1 MPSAP
6 YDAVSTDQ
14 HTPALLGSNA
24 AGSGVQG
31 EAQTGTGVLGTS
43 KSGVAVW
50 GGSQSS
56 TGVGGESDTG
66 VGVQGISKSGQGVRG
81 DGVNGVGVI
90 GFTTSTDTQVS
101 AVRGE
106 NLNGAGIGVIGVTKA
121 GTGVLGTS
129 TTGVAVWG
137 GSQTSTGVGGM
148 SQSGLGMQGVSQ
160 TNVGVQGNSPS
171 GRGVA
176 GFSDTSQGVYGF
188 SKTQAGVTGE
198 SNSFDGVFGISHD
211 PQHAGISG
219 HNPGGLAGFF
229 DGNVTVTGDVFLAGA
244 DCAERFASAG
254 PGPAD
259 PGTVMR
265 IQEDG
270 SLSCCEA
277 AYDRRV
283 AGVVSGAGTLHPAII
298 LNSND
303 PGGQNGT
310 MLALVGRVYC
320 KVDASYA
327 PIGTGDLLTTSPTPG
342 PAMKVSD
349 PLRGFGA
356 VLGKALMPCSNGCGL
371 IPILVALQ

>member
-1 MPSAP
+1 MKRSGALDLPKLQTQSMP
-6 YDAVSTDQ
+6 Q
-14 HTPALLGSNA
+14 WG
-24 AGSGVQG
+24 
-31 EAQTGTGVLGTS
+31 QTLIDCTS
-43 KSGVAVW
+43 RSEQKTKRRKKQKLKNRSEFTEKS
-50 GGSQSS
+50 
-56 TGVGGESDTG
+56 
-66 VGVQGISKSGQGVRG
+66 
-81 DGVNGVGVI
+81 
-90 GFTTSTDTQVS
+90 
-101 AVRGE
+101 
-106 NLNGAGIGVIGVTKA
+106 
-121 GTGVLGTS
+121 
-129 TTGVAVWG
+129 
-137 GSQTSTGVGGM
+137 
-148 SQSGLGMQGVSQ
+148 
-160 TNVGVQGNSPS
+160 
-171 GRGVA
+171 
-176 GFSDTSQGVYGF
+176 
-188 SKTQAGVTGE
+188 
-198 SNSFDGVFGISHD
+198 VFGISHD

-259 PGTVMR
+259 PGTVMS